1 MHGRLRRY
9 PQDDQVEVTPIA
21 LTDDL
26 TAMADYVSS
35 PEGRAAISRGLA
47 DIRDGRFIEGR
58 GALAAELKRRADLR
72 RT

>member
-1 MHGRLRRY
+1 MNNVG
-9 PQDDQVEVTPIA
+9 DKADVSPIA

-35 PEGRAAISRGLA
+35 PEGQAAISRGIA
-47 DIRDGRFIEGR
+47 DIREGRFIEGR

-72 RT
+72 RA

>member
-1 MHGRLRRY
+1 MSNI
-9 PQDDQVEVTPIA
+9 DDKVPVTPIA

-35 PEGRAAISRGLA
+35 SGGRAAISHGIA
-47 DIRDGRFIEGR
+47 DIREGRFIEGR

-72 RT
+72 RA